1 MINRRRKRTYREM
14 MRDYDE
20 AILHAPV
27 EECEKQLSALYKTLD
42 QTAAKGTMHKNTANR
57 YKSRL
62 AARLAKKHAGDH
74 ATPAKKTKAAAKTDN
89 AEAPAPQADAAE

>member
-1 MINRRRKRTYREM
+1 M

-42 QTAAKGTMHKNTANR
+42 QTAAKGTMHKNTASR

-62 AARLAKKHAGDH
+62 AARLAKKRAGDH
-74 ATPAKKTKAAAKTDN
+74 AS
-89 AEAPAPQADAAE
+89 